1 MDIHPSAS
9 YIRNFQITRETK
21 GASLQCVVST
31 KAIPQKHFR
40 ANRCTRVQPLNRL
53 VNGAGSR
60 KVNHAKPPPFLS
72 NPYFRRTRKIFHLR
86 IIDRRKRERERERER
101 EKSSNVEYQKF
112 PSFSNVCNFNIVS
125 TSTNR

>member
-60 KVNHAKPPPFLS
+60 KVNHARPPPFLS

-86 IIDRRKRERERERER
+86 IIDRRKKERERNRVT
-101 EKSSNVEYQKF
+101 SNIRSFGFLHF
-112 PSFSNVCNFNIVS
+112 PTFAILTSCRRARIV
-125 TSTNR
+125 N

>member
-60 KVNHAKPPPFLS
+60 KVNHARPPPFLS

-86 IIDRRKRERERERER
+86 IIDRRKKERER
-101 EKSSNVEYQKF
+101 EKSSNVEYQKFRF

>member
-60 KVNHAKPPPFLS
+60 KVNHARPPPFLS

-86 IIDRRKRERERERER
+86 IIDRRKKERERNRASSI
-101 EKSSNVEYQKF
+101 SSNVEYQEF

>member
-60 KVNHAKPPPFLS
+60 KVNHARPPPFLS

-86 IIDRRKRERERERER
+86 IIDRRKKERERERNR
-101 EKSSNVEYQKF
+101 VTSNIRSFLHF
-112 PSFSNVCNFNIVS
+112 PTFAILTSCRRARIV
-125 TSTNR
+125 N